1 MKHRSNETKQ
11 SKNSFSFFGK
21 LPVSEEDEKYQKEKP
36 RDRRYVLIRLWSYL
50 YQYKWLLFLALFLT
64 IVSNLLGLI
73 GPMLSGYAIDAIHG
87 PNDVDF
93 PLVFFYAALMIGFY
107 AVSSLLTYLL
117 TRITIHFSQRV
128 IYQMRKDVFDTL
140 MGLPVGYFDR
150 TQTGDIVS
158 RISYDIDTVNASL
171 SNDLLQICTSIIT
184 VVGSLVMMLMIAP
197 VLVSVFVITIPA
209 SIFLTRYMTRRVR
222 PLFRKRSAKLGELNG
237 YSEEIISGQKTIKAY
252 HQEETM
258 ISRFDQKNTEA
269 VDAYYNADYYGSM
282 TGPSVNFINNLSL
295 SLVSVLGAI
304 LYLFQNI
311 SIGNLS
317 SFVLYSRKFSGPIN
331 EAANILSELQSA
343 TAAAERIFRLIDE
356 APEPADAPDAIEL
369 TDVRG
374 DVRMEHVRFGYLP
387 GQTIIH
393 DLSFHAE
400 PGSLTAIVG
409 PTGAGKTTLINLLMR
424 FYDPQSGSITVDGKE
439 ISGLTRSSL
448 RKAYTMVLQDT
459 WLFTGTIYENIS
471 YGKEDATL
479 EDVVQACK
487 AANIH
492 EAIMQMPQGYETV
505 LTGDGSG
512 LSKGQKQMLTIAR
525 AMLLDSKML
534 ILDEATSNVDTQT
547 EKKIQ
552 LAMRELMKGK
562 TCFVI
567 AHRLSTIQN
576 ADHILV
582 VQNGDIVEQG
592 MHDTLLKQ
600 GGLYSKLYYSQFQ

>member
-209 SIFLTRYMTRRVR
+209 SILLTKYMTRRVR